1 MGIMMIHR
9 LSSLMLLLSA
19 SMGMLTL
26 GFGCNAPNFDPKLAT
41 RPYPFDLHT
50 TDVVPIQVFRDGTTI
65 EIVNST
71 DRTWSDA
78 TIWVNQRYAAPLKS
92 LQPGQRVSMDLFS
105 FRDDIGE
112 QFRGR
117 WTVQDASCGQGRT
130 HRDPGSR
137 GHAHD
142 RDDLNHD
149 RRERI
154 EPEAL
159 RVCRP
164 GGFRVR
170 SVE

>member
-112 QFRGR
+112 QFRLPVDCSGR
-117 WTVQDASCGQGRT
+117 VLRPRSNS
-130 HRDPGSR
+130 SR
-137 GHAHD
+137 S
-142 RDDLNHD
+142 RK
-149 RRERI
+149 
-154 EPEAL
+154 P
-159 RVCRP
+159 
-164 GGFRVR
+164 R
-170 SVE
+170 SMPMIGMISIMTGENE

>member
-112 QFRGR
+112 QFRAG
-117 WTVQDASCGQGRT
+117 GLFRT
-130 HRDPGSR
+130 RP
-137 GHAHD
+137 AAKVE
-142 RDDLNHD
+142 L
-149 RRERI
+149 I
-154 EPEAL
+154 EIQEAEGM
-159 RVCRP
+159 P
-164 GGFRVR
+164 MIGMISIMTG
-170 SVE
+170 ENE

>member
-92 LQPGQRVSMDLFS
+92 LQPGQRVSMDLFL

-112 QFRGR
+112 QFRAG
-117 WTVQDASCGQGRT
+117 GLFRT
-130 HRDPGSR
+130 RP
-137 GHAHD
+137 AAKVE
-142 RDDLNHD
+142 L
-149 RRERI
+149 I
-154 EPEAL
+154 EIQEAEGM
-159 RVCRP
+159 P
-164 GGFRVR
+164 MIGMISIMTG
-170 SVE
+170 ENE

>member
-1 MGIMMIHR
+1 MAIMMIHR

-112 QFRGR
+112 QFRAG
-117 WTVQDASCGQGRT
+117 GLFRT
-130 HRDPGSR
+130 RP
-137 GHAHD
+137 AAKVE
-142 RDDLNHD
+142 L
-149 RRERI
+149 I
-154 EPEAL
+154 EIQEAEGM
-159 RVCRP
+159 P
-164 GGFRVR
+164 MIGMISIMTG
-170 SVE
+170 ENE

>member
-71 DRTWSDA
+71 DRTWSM
-78 TIWVNQRYAAPLKS
+78 TIWVNQRCRSIEITAT
-92 LQPGQRVSMDLFS
+92 GQRVSMDLFHS
-105 FRDDIGE
+105 ETTSWWPAPR
-112 QFRGR
+112 
-117 WTVQDASCGQGRT
+117 TVQTRPA
-130 HRDPGSR
+130 
-137 GHAHD
+137 AKVE
-142 RDDLNHD
+142 L
-149 RRERI
+149 I
-154 EPEAL
+154 EIQEAEGM
-159 RVCRP
+159 P
-164 GGFRVR
+164 MISMISIMTG
-170 SVE
+170 ENE